1 MTQKKKY
8 FGILNVFTK
17 TRELLCIFNHLMD
30 THEQNLYFQNSENCK
45 RVLSLLEGVRDELQ
59 LLQTSVI
66 KAKKPCPNNYRDLI
80 DQLYKNRN
88 ELKTVHEFKN
98 YRRVNFYVSKVRFLN
113 LLDSINTN
121 PKIFCEDRFLVCRLQ
136 TYLTDLNDLIEGTIE
151 ENFLEY
157 TKNYNIHSIELHK
170 ATHDLAFQFSLTSDY
185 NPWKQASWV
194 SILALRKSMEI
205 KFRRMLGFYKCIDL
219 ENQREIS
226 ISNECFRNFIKENI
240 DNFKFSDTQF
250 SIFSGI
256 VSHSD
261 YFESLIKIYT
271 WTNYIVH
278 GNLQPYIWQVEQAIE
293 THRLLFQGGEHKN
306 SDGKIISST
315 YGSVKIKNYELLKE
329 KLEQEIREQKKKEI
343 SIDWIHPEAICI
355 K

>member
-1 MTQKKKY
+1 M
-8 FGILNVFTK
+8 
-17 TRELLCIFNHLMD
+17 
-30 THEQNLYFQNSENCK
+30 
-45 RVLSLLEGVRDELQ
+45 
-59 LLQTSVI
+59 
-66 KAKKPCPNNYRDLI
+66 
-80 DQLYKNRN
+80 
-88 ELKTVHEFKN
+88 
-98 YRRVNFYVSKVRFLN
+98 
-113 LLDSINTN
+113 
-121 PKIFCEDRFLVCRLQ
+121 Q

-151 ENFLEY
+151 EGFLEY

-226 ISNECFRNFIKENI
+226 ISNECFRNFIKGNI
-240 DNFKFSDTQF
+240 NNFKFSYAQF
-250 SIFSGI
+250 SIFSGT

-278 GNLQPYIWQVEQAIE
+278 GNLQPYIWQVEQAID

-306 SDGKIISST
+306 SDGKTISST

-329 KLEQEIREQKKKEI
+329 KLEQEIREQTKKEI

-355 K
+355 E